1 MLEKERKGG
10 RGRRACVCTVHAA
23 VHQEQPERELVLG
36 MWYHYLSQSQA
47 HTPRSTIGAL
57 YYAPAA
63 HAVAYTDA
71 QAAANARA
79 SSEYTLRDVPYLF
92 VLHTPPRG
100 ACFLRESL
108 RYRHRDE
115 DDGSLGVRD
124 FRSTC
129 AKTLPERKRATPR
142 FRNPSRAGSTWSTKS
157 VAVARECV

>member
-1 MLEKERKGG
+1 MCVHCARCCAP
-10 RGRRACVCTVHAA
+10 RAAGTRASVRNVVPLLVTVTSAHAA
-23 VHQEQPERELVLG
+23 Q
-36 MWYHYLSQSQA
+36 YHRCIILCACRARRCIYRR
-47 HTPRSTIGAL
+47 T
-57 YYAPAA
+57 
-63 HAVAYTDA
+63 
-71 QAAANARA
+71 AANARA